1 MILRNDLLRGLNENQ
16 KKAVIS
22 DNKRILCLAGAGS
35 GKTEVITR
43 KTAYMLKSRISPR
56 NIACITFT
64 RAAGKEMKK
73 RINSIDN
80 EKGKDV
86 FCNTFH
92 KFCIEILNKYG
103 YRIGIS
109 PNFSIINQEERDR
122 VLGEISLEFN
132 YKYKSKDVNKIIVKY
147 EDYENKTFKE
157 KEIVDTYIT
166 YMREN
171 NSCDIEMLQYFAF
184 YLLKEYK
191 DVKAY
196 YHNTYKYISIDEYQ
210 DTNNIQNLI
219 IDEINPEYLFVVGDN
234 RQAIY
239 GFRGANIEHILSF
252 KEKYKE
258 ADVIQLIN
266 NYRSTDKIVAASNNL
281 ISHAKNQIS
290 DNMIANKQGSNI
302 LFINSENEEL
312 QARNIVLTLTS
323 YEDID
328 YSDMAI
334 VSRTN
339 KELDYIAKYLDDM
352 KVPYVRNIKDTF
364 PNEYL
369 LLFSNLQNVE
379 NSTKL
384 YSLLKKVDIISE
396 EELKVM
402 KIKSLESGI
411 SLFNYMKNIKEG
423 APKEFI
429 KVLNDIKVTSNL
441 YEYMQKA
448 CRLFSLN
455 FNDIK
460 EHINSWINE
469 QLELGEK
476 RISINDFIKDMYLDS
491 SKKINDDGISLV
503 TVHGSKG
510 LEWHTTVVIG
520 LNESNFPQKRGDEE
534 EERRMAYVAFTRA
547 KEKLILSSYENG
559 YDFKKQPIKLEK
571 SKFLDEIN

>member
-1 MILRNDLLRGLNENQ
+1 
-16 KKAVIS
+16 
-22 DNKRILCLAGAGS
+22 
-35 GKTEVITR
+35 
-43 KTAYMLKSRISPR
+43 
-56 NIACITFT
+56 
-64 RAAGKEMKK
+64 
-73 RINSIDN
+73 
-80 EKGKDV
+80 
-86 FCNTFH
+86 
-92 KFCIEILNKYG
+92 
-103 YRIGIS
+103 
-109 PNFSIINQEERDR
+109 
-122 VLGEISLEFN
+122 
-132 YKYKSKDVNKIIVKY
+132 
-147 EDYENKTFKE
+147 
-157 KEIVDTYIT
+157 
-166 YMREN
+166 
-171 NSCDIEMLQYFAF
+171 
-184 YLLKEYK
+184 
-191 DVKAY
+191 
-196 YHNTYKYISIDEYQ
+196 
-210 DTNNIQNLI
+210 
-219 IDEINPEYLFVVGDN
+219 
-234 RQAIY
+234 
-239 GFRGANIEHILSF
+239 
-252 KEKYKE
+252 
-258 ADVIQLIN
+258 
-266 NYRSTDKIVAASNNL
+266 
-281 ISHAKNQIS
+281 
-290 DNMIANKQGSNI
+290 
-302 LFINSENEEL
+302 
-312 QARNIVLTLTS
+312 
-323 YEDID
+323 
-328 YSDMAI
+328 
-334 VSRTN
+334 
-339 KELDYIAKYLDDM
+339 M